1 MAFQFNCS
9 FTLLL
14 CYFRPFFFS
23 NLFDKD
29 ELGMPLIEAVKD
41 FVIYIK
47 QKFQGQV
54 AGILC
59 AGGGIRG
66 CDIAMHDK
74 IWQVMIRMKLWV
86 YAYHAKPQ
94 DHIDTHTA

>member
-1 MAFQFNCS
+1 MAFQIN
-9 FTLLL
+9 LL
-14 CYFRPFFFS
+14 CYFPPPPPFFS

-66 CDIAMHDK
+66 CDIAMHE
-74 IWQVMIRMKLWV
+74 IVSVCIPCQTTRPHRYTYGLSNN
-86 YAYHAKPQ
+86 Y
-94 DHIDTHTA
+94 